1 MVLVADFI
9 DSADIGAKGTV
20 MQLRKR
26 LRQLTMLRVTG
37 QEIVAGQR
45 RQQRGGIDQR
55 PFRCTPYAGFNLLHK
70 DRENKPRGNG
80 DNQEIAQQQTHANAH
95 QRLLR
100 L

>member
-1 MVLVADFI
+1 
-9 DSADIGAKGTV
+9 

-26 LRQLTMLRVTG
+26 LRQLAMRRVTR
-37 QEIVAGQR
+37 QEIVTCQR
-45 RQQRGGIDQR
+45 RQQRGCIDQR
-55 PFRCTPYAGFNLLHK
+55 PFRCAPYARFNLLYK
-70 DRENKPRGNG
+70 NRKYKPRSNS